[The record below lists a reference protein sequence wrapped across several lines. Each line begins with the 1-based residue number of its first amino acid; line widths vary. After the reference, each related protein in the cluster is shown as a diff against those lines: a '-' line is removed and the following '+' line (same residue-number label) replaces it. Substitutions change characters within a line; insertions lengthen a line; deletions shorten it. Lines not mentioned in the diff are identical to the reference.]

1 MAKTGITQQA
11 IDEIKART
19 DIGELIASYGVET
32 RRAGSTLKACCPF
45 HHEKT
50 PSFVINE
57 SQGYYHCFGCGES
70 GDAISFVRKIEG
82 LDFVEAVRKLAASAG
97 VELVERE
104 EDPEAR
110 RRGRLYALMAELA
123 EFYHRCLGRTR
134 EAQAARDYLSQ
145 RQLDGSVQD
154 DWLIG
159 YAPKGMAPMSTWA
172 QKHGYTVQELAAAGV
187 IKPPEG
193 ANDAGYHRFGGRL
206 IFTVRDERGRVVA
219 FSGRQIV
226 PSKHS
231 GKYVNSPATE
241 IFAKSRVLFAYD
253 RVRHELARRAPR
265 EIICC
270 EGQIDV
276 IRMHMHGFATAVASQ
291 GTAFTD
297 EHAEMVCRRAESA
310 VLMFDDDAAGH
321 KATAAVAVKL
331 LARGMP
337 VKVAVLPGGHDPDSY
352 LREFG
357 AEKMRDLI
365 ARSESVVGFCCRTL
379 RAGEAHPDAPDAV
392 ARIVRRTLETIAA
405 SSSPVLRAAMAN
417 ETARL
422 LGLPGAAVEAE
433 LEQLLRSR
441 TPAIPVSP
449 AAPVSSAATVA
460 PVATPPAAAA
470 PDGATVDAPEPAV
483 KLPPAIEVSFMSFL
497 LANEYDANL
506 AAMAG
511 RHLPEQVF
519 AGGFTARFLSV
530 WRDETAQG
538 CDLVGAWADS
548 LDAADRAVF
557 DRALAAAGQ
566 TAASTLRP
574 EEIMRDYIRS
584 LWCERLR
591 RERENLPAGDGDSAA
606 RRLRI
611 SMDLKSLQRSR
622 WQAVKELTER
632 LTKGENG

>member
-1 MAKTGITQQA
+1 MAKSGITQQT

-32 RRAGSTLKACCPF
+32 RRAGSALKACCPF
-45 HHEKT
+45 HREKT

-70 GDAISFVRKIEG
+70 GDAISFVRKMEG
-82 LDFVEAVRKLAASAG
+82 LDFGEAVRKLAARAG
-97 VELVERE
+97 VEIAERE
-104 EDPEAR
+104 EDPAER

-123 EFYHRCLGRTR
+123 EFYHRCLDRTR
-134 EAQAARDYLSQ
+134 EAQAARDYLAQ
-145 RQLDGSVQD
+145 RDLGENVQA

-159 YAPKGMAPMSTWA
+159 YAPKGMAPMSAWA
-172 QKHGYTVQELAAAGV
+172 QKHGYTLGELAAAGV
-187 IKPPEG
+187 IKPPEN
-193 ANDAGYHRFGGRL
+193 AEDAGYHRFGGRL

-241 IFAKSRVLFAYD
+241 IFAKSRVLFAFD
-253 RVRHELARRAPR
+253 RVRHELSRRSPR

-297 EHAEMVCRRAESA
+297 EHAQMVCRRAESA

-331 LARGMP
+331 LAKGMP

-357 AEKMRDLI
+357 AEKMRELI
-365 ARSESVVGFCCRTL
+365 AQAESVVGFCCRTL
-379 RAGEAHPDAPDAV
+379 RAKESNPDAPDAV
-392 ARIVRRTLETIAA
+392 ARIVRETLSTIAA

-417 ETARL
+417 ETAKL
-422 LGLPGAAVEAE
+422 LGLPAAAVEDE
-433 LEQLLRSR
+433 LYRLLQSR
-441 TPAIPVSP
+441 TA
-449 AAPVSSAATVA
+449 SAANLQPPATPANPQSAPALPTESAERSGEAGEA
-460 PVATPPAAAA
+460 PVA
-470 PDGATVDAPEPAV
+470 AV
-483 KLPPAIEVSFMSFL
+483 MLPPAVEIAFVSFL

-519 AGGFTARFLSV
+519 ASGFTARFLAV
-530 WRDETAQG
+530 WRDESAQG
-538 CDLVGAWADS
+538 QDLVGAWADS
-548 LDAADRAVF
+548 LDRADRAAF

-574 EEIMRDYIRS
+574 EEIMRDFIRS

-591 RERENLPAGDGDSAA
+591 RERDNLSCSDGASAE

-632 LTKGENG
+632 LTKGENR